1 MKNQELLFVIPNSL
15 IPEFTQGGGR
25 MRV

>member
-15 IPEFTQGGGR
+15 IPEFTHGGGR